1 MDFRKLSVSDV
12 LPIQIERI
20 KAAMRIDHS
29 FEDDHVK
36 RVFLAAVDL
45 VEKRTR
51 RILRPTTFEA
61 SLRAWPCSLDDALAL
76 TLHPIRDVTSVR
88 YLGDGGTVP
97 IEVGV
102 GDWSWRGLEVG
113 AEVYF
118 LSAWDFPTVNG
129 DSRAPITIQFSAGYD
144 SPAAEPGTD
153 PERILPAQ
161 VEELLLLLASHWF
174 KNREA
179 VTTGTSIEVPLS
191 AELLL
196 KELRIFR

>member
-1 MDFRKLSVSDV
+1 MDFRKLSVASE
-12 LPIQIERI
+12 LPIPIEKV
-20 KAAMRIDHS
+20 KAAMRVDHS
-29 FEDDHVK
+29 FEDDHVR

-51 RILRPTTFEA
+51 RILRPTTFEV
-61 SLRAWPCSLDDALAL
+61 SLRSWPCSLDDGLAL
-76 TLHPIRDVTSVR
+76 DLHPIRDVTAVR
-88 YLGDGGTVP
+88 YLADGGTVP
-97 IEVGV
+97 IPVDAGS
-102 GDWSWRGLEVG
+102 WSWRGREVG

-118 LSAWDFPTVNG
+118 LSSWDFPTLNG
-129 DSRAPITIQFSAGYD
+129 DSRAPVSVQFSAGYD
-144 SPAAEPGTD
+144 SPAAQPGTD
-153 PERILPAQ
+153 PEKILPAQ

-191 AELLL
+191 ADLLL